1 MTTSRITSP
10 QGSHSWCT
18 QTTAIDAIGGKLMS
32 QSAAG
37 LGERSIRVNPAAPWI
52 ISIDMS
58 RFNMTE
64 AGRGALKIRAVK
76 RVANPR

>member
-1 MTTSRITSP
+1 
-10 QGSHSWCT
+10 
-18 QTTAIDAIGGKLMS
+18 MS

-64 AGRGALKIRAVK
+64 AGRGALNIRAVK